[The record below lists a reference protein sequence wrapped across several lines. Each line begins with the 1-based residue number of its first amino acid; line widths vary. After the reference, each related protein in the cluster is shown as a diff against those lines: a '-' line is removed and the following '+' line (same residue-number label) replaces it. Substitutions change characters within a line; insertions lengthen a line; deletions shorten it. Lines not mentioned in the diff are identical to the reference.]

1 MAVPFLDLKRQYQ
14 RIKPEID
21 QAILRVV
28 ESQYFILGKEVEAF
42 EKELARYL
50 GVKYAVGVASGTD
63 ALILSLKALGIGEG
77 DEVITSVYSFFAS
90 AGAISWVGAV
100 PVFVDIEPEGFNLD
114 PEQIPKKITG
124 RTRAILPVHLFGEPA
139 QMSKIMEIARKYEL
153 YVIEDACQSLGAE
166 TNGRKA
172 GTIGDIGCF
181 SFYPTKVLGGYGDGG
196 LVVTD
201 SEELYQ
207 RVLEL
212 RVHGARGESD
222 RRVVGT
228 NSRLDEIQ
236 ASVLR
241 VKLKYLEQWIKERR
255 ERAEFYHQELSSL
268 PLQLPRER
276 AGIRHTYNSYVIRTG
291 KRDEIVK
298 AFQERQIGYAI
309 YYQRP
314 FHKYSCFQPGIS
326 QAEKFPNAEKRS
338 TESLA
343 LPIFPEL
350 TEKEQH
356 EVIKVIK
363 NLCL

>member
-14 RIKPEID
+14 RIKQEID
-21 QAILRVV
+21 EAILRVV
-28 ESQYFILGKEVEAF
+28 ESQRFILGREVEAF
-42 EKELARYL
+42 EKEIAEYL
-50 GVKYAVGVASGTD
+50 GVKYAIGVASGTD
-63 ALILSLKALGIGEG
+63 ALILTLRALGIGEG

-100 PVFVDIEPEGFNLD
+100 PIFVDIEPDGFNLD

-124 RTRAILPVHLFGEPA
+124 RTQAILPVHLFGEPA
-139 QMSKIMEIARKYEL
+139 QMSKIMEIARKYDL
-153 YVIEDACQSLGAE
+153 YVIEDACQAIGAE
-166 TNGRKA
+166 INGKKT

-181 SFYPTKVLGGYGDGG
+181 SFYPTKVLGGYGDAG

-201 SEELYQ
+201 SEQLYQ

-212 RVHGARGESD
+212 RVHGAKGEQD
-222 RRVVGT
+222 RKVVGT
-228 NSRLDEIQ
+228 NSRLDEVQ

-255 ERAEFYHQELSSL
+255 EKAEFYHNQLSSL
-268 PLQLPRER
+268 PVKLPRER
-276 AGIRHTYNSYVIRTG
+276 EGIRHTYNSYVICTE

-298 AFQERQIGYAI
+298 AFQEKKIGYAI

-314 FHKYSCFQPGIS
+314 FHKYSCFQMGIS
-326 QAEKFPNAEKRS
+326 QDEKFPNAEKRS

-350 TEKEQH
+350 TEKEQN
-356 EVIKVIK
+356 EVINAIK
-363 NLCL
+363 NLYL